1 MKVTFETVGNKFQK
15 NFYCEDDGENQIKAI
30 VSCIFQ
36 ESFSCQQ
43 YNVT

>member
-1 MKVTFETVGNKFQK
+1 MKVTFETISNKFQK
-15 NFYCEDDGENQIKAI
+15 NLDGEDDAENQIKAI

-43 YNVT
+43 YDVT